1 MELLQEALPSLK
13 IKEAAYTR
21 VEALAPWGLDFIPYH
36 HTKFGI
42 VSEGVCHI
50 DLKNGEPPV
59 RLARGSCYLLTR
71 GDAFR
76 LRDAALSHATPFEH
90 LLQHLQGRLLRW
102 GGDGDKTTIIG
113 GRFIFASNRYPHLL
127 DLLPPLIHFTVSEQE
142 LRGLVSTIE
151 LLGNE
156 TSHPSSGSNIMVD
169 RLADLFFIQSLRAY
183 WRSDAQQ
190 QVGWIGAVADEKLS
204 RALGA
209 MHKQPGHPWTLET
222 LAAQAGM
229 SRAVFAARFKTKLGI
244 APIAYL
250 TRHRLQQ
257 AQQLLQ
263 HPSQSIAQI
272 SAQVGYS
279 SEAAFNK
286 AFRRQF
292 GVPPGAFRQQL
303 TASNPTPQG
312 R

>member
-21 VEALAPWGLDFIPYH
+21 VEASAPWGLDFIPYH

-76 LRDAALSHATPFEH
+76 LRDAALSHTTPFEH
-90 LLQHLQGRLLRW
+90 ALQHLQGRLLRW

-113 GRFIFASNRYPHLL
+113 GRFVFASNRYPHLL

-204 RALGA
+204 RTLG
-209 MHKQPGHPWTLET
+209 PCTN
-222 LAAQAGM
+222 
-229 SRAVFAARFKTKLGI
+229 
-244 APIAYL
+244 
-250 TRHRLQQ
+250 
-257 AQQLLQ
+257 
-263 HPSQSIAQI
+263 SQSTHGHWRHWRPRPACHGPFLPPALKQSWGSPPSPTSPVTVCNRHSSCFNSHHRASRRSLHRSVTAQRQPLTKR
-272 SAQVGYS
+272 SDVSLACLPAHFAS
-279 SEAAFNK
+279 S
-286 AFRRQF
+286 
-292 GVPPGAFRQQL
+292 
-303 TASNPTPQG
+303 
-312 R
+312 